1 MKMISTTSQVF
12 LQTKAGEQMDN
23 VELLAKLMELELAA
37 AQKTVPLWAKIAV
50 AVLVIALMSA
60 AAVAGYHW
68 LKHEQAVVLSQQQ
81 IQQSAE
87 LAKALDISKSQAQK
101 LTVELAK
108 AKDKPPDIRYVVQAP
123 TVEQAA
129 KKVKEDID
137 AGKSPANKIPA
148 DKTVVTPN
156 QTEQKVDV
164 YRITLDKARWG
175 VSGLV
180 TAGSDAVEF
189 GAGLAYHNK
198 DWGMAAG
205 ATSRGRIY
213 VMGTKYF

>member
-1 MKMISTTSQVF
+1 
-12 LQTKAGEQMDN
+12 MDN
-23 VELLAKLMELELAA
+23 AELLAKLRELELAA

-68 LKHEQAVVLSQQQ
+68 LKHEQAVVMSQQQ

-87 LAKALDISKSQAQK
+87 LAKALDISKSQAIK
-101 LTVELAK
+101 LTAELAA
-108 AKDKPPDIRYVVQAP
+108 AKNRDPDIRYIVQAP
-123 TVEQAA
+123 TVEKAA
-129 KKVKEDID
+129 EQVKRDID

-156 QTEQKVDV
+156 TQEQKVDV
-164 YRITLDKARWG
+164 YRITLDKAKWG

-180 TAGSDAVEF
+180 LAGGNEPVEV
-189 GAGLAYHNK
+189 GGGPSYHNK
-198 DWGMAAG
+198 DWSISAG
-205 ATSRGRIY
+205 GTSRGRVY
-213 VMGTKYF
+213 LLGTKYF

>member
-1 MKMISTTSQVF
+1 MNEEDLKI
-12 LQTKAGEQMDN
+12 K
-23 VELLAKLMELELAA
+23 LAELEAA
-37 AQKTVPLWAKIAV
+37 AFQTAQKQVPTWAKIAV
-50 AVLVIALMSA
+50 AILVLVLIGT
-60 AAVAGYHW
+60 AAVAAYHW
-68 LKHEQAVVLSQQQ
+68 THREKAQIMTELQIKQA
-81 IQQSAE
+81 AE
-87 LAKALDISKSQAQK
+87 LAKALDISQAQAKK
-101 LTVELAK
+101 LAAELAV
-108 AKDKPPDIRYVVQAP
+108 AKNRDPDIRYIVQAP

-156 QTEQKVDV
+156 VKEQKVDV

-180 TAGSDAVEF
+180 LAGGTEAVEF
-189 GAGLAYHNK
+189 GGGVAYHNK
-198 DWGMAAG
+198 DWSASAG
-205 ATSRGRIY
+205 VTTRSRVF

>member
-1 MKMISTTSQVF
+1 
-12 LQTKAGEQMDN
+12 MDN
-23 VELLAKLMELELAA
+23 EELLAKLRELEMAA
-37 AQKTVPLWAKIAV
+37 AQKSVPLWVKIAV

-68 LKHEQAVVLSQQQ
+68 LKHEQAVVLNQQQ
-81 IQQSAE
+81 IQQAAE

-101 LTVELAK
+101 LTAELAA
-108 AKDKPPDIRYVVQAP
+108 AKNRDPDIRYVVQAP
-123 TVEQAA
+123 TIEKAAEQVR
-129 KKVKEDID
+129 KDID

-175 VSGLV
+175 VSGL
-180 TAGSDAVEF
+180 ALAGGSDSVEF
-189 GAGLAYHNK
+189 GAGVAYHNK
-198 DWGMAAG
+198 DWSASAG
-205 ATSRGRIY
+205 VTTRSRVF

>member
-1 MKMISTTSQVF
+1 
-12 LQTKAGEQMDN
+12 MDN
-23 VELLAKLMELELAA
+23 AELLAQIRKLEIAA

-68 LKHEQAVVLSQQQ
+68 LKHEQAVVMSQQQ
-81 IQQSAE
+81 IQQAAE
-87 LAKALDISKSQAQK
+87 LAKALDISKNQAQK

-108 AKDKPPDIRYVVQAP
+108 AKDKEPEIRYIVQAP
-123 TVEQAA
+123 TVEKAA
-129 KKVKEDID
+129 EQVKRDID

-180 TAGSDAVEF
+180 LAGGADPVEF
-189 GAGLAYHNK
+189 GGGVAYHNK
-198 DWGMAAG
+198 DWGASAG
-205 ATSRGRIY
+205 VTTRSRVF
-213 VMGTKYF
+213 VMGTKYFN

>member
-1 MKMISTTSQVF
+1 
-12 LQTKAGEQMDN
+12 MDRD
-23 VELLAKLMELELAA
+23 ELLASLRELELAA

-50 AVLVIALMSA
+50 AILVLALISM

-68 LKHEQAVVLSQQQ
+68 LKHEQAVVMSQQQ
-81 IQQSAE
+81 IQQAAE
-87 LAKALDISKSQAQK
+87 LVKALDITKAQAQK
-101 LTVELAK
+101 LATELAK
-108 AKDKPPDIRYVVQAP
+108 AKDKPPEIRYIVQAP

-129 KKVKEDID
+129 VQVKKDID

-156 QTEQKVDV
+156 LTEQKVDV
-164 YRITLDKARWG
+164 YRITLDKAKWG

-180 TAGSDAVEF
+180 LAGGSEAVEF
-189 GAGLAYHNK
+189 GGGLAYHNK
-198 DWGMAAG
+198 DWSASVGG
-205 ATSRGRIY
+205 TSRGRVY